1 LAHREWA
8 RVLNAFAARLNPLL
22 ATIEQ
27 TGFQGYYW
35 VIEQCEIATDVMFP
49 DRTTLVQVLPDL
61 FQEAILVFGAEDTM
75 RFLGRKLHGNF
86 QGAVTTDLKKRPA
99 GWRVKHHLKGNS
111 LKMYDKASV
120 LRLETTINN
129 SREFKVLQ
137 GEDGS
142 LRWERMGK
150 GVANFWRFYQVGTQ
164 ANQRYLEA
172 LANIQLKGE
181 AVQALDDLCQNHTK
195 EGKRVARFHPVDKG
209 DCALFSAVLAGEHLL
224 NGFRNCDLR
233 ARLDDKVATT
243 PQEIKRRC
251 ARVSRLIAKLRGH
264 GLIAKVKDSRLY
276 RVTKYGYRVMS
287 AALGFRLVRF
297 PEAFQAV

>member
-1 LAHREWA
+1 
-8 RVLNAFAARLNPLL
+8 
-22 ATIEQ
+22 
-27 TGFQGYYW
+27 
-35 VIEQCEIATDVMFP
+35 
-49 DRTTLVQVLPDL
+49 
-61 FQEAILVFGAEDTM
+61 
-75 RFLGRKLHGNF
+75 
-86 QGAVTTDLKKRPA
+86 
-99 GWRVKHHLKGNS
+99 
-111 LKMYDKASV
+111 MYDKASV

-181 AVQALDDLCQNHTK
+181 AVQALDDLCQSHTK
-195 EGKRVARFHPVDKG
+195 EGKRVAKFHPVDKG

-224 NGFRNCDLR
+224 NGFRNYDLR
-233 ARLDDKVATT
+233 ARLYDKVATT

-264 GLIAKVKDSRLY
+264 GLIAKVKNSRLY
-276 RVTKYGYRVMS
+276 RVTKHGYRVMS
-287 AALGFRLVRF
+287 AALGFRLVGF
-297 PEAFQAV
+297 PEAFQAA